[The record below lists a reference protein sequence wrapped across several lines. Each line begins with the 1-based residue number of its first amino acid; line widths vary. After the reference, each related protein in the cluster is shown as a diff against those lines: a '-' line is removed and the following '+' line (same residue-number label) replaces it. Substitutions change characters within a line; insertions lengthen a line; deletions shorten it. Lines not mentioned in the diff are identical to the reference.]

1 MLKIDPSVSPVTP
14 QSFASQPS
22 GYLLHKVSLFVLW
35 GILLLAAWK
44 AQVGIVIFLGLVFSA
59 AGLAALWSRVSLA
72 GVRCQRLIQER
83 RLFPGESTELTLQ
96 IINRKPL
103 PLPWIKI
110 DNEIPEEIARNIP
123 SSPGNRPGF
132 CLLSRS
138 ASMLWYSKVSW
149 RYRLQSDK
157 RGYYRIGSIG
167 VTSGDIFGFYPRWAR
182 ISQIDYVIVYPK
194 IFPLD
199 QLGIPSLHPLGES
212 KMVQRIFQDPTRT
225 LGLRDYRPQDSLK
238 HIHWKASARHQHLQ
252 VKVFESTTTLKVSLF
267 LAIDSFPS
275 NGSHPEEDF
284 ELAISAA
291 ASIAYHLIE
300 QGTPVGLFA
309 NTRLADSGLAVSIA
323 PGGSRDHLMELLE
336 ALAKITSRSRDSF
349 ETFLQRE
356 RQALPSGSTLILIT
370 SQAPESLL
378 WLLNDL
384 KESGFKLLLLLMGDQ
399 QENWSEGPVPRHYIR
414 HPGSLLGNHS
424 EIPS

>member
-1 MLKIDPSVSPVTP
+1 MLKIDPATDPVTP
-14 QSFASQPS
+14 QSFSSQPS
-22 GYLLHKVSLFVLW
+22 GYLLHRFSLLVLW

-59 AGLAALWSRVSLA
+59 AALAALWSRVSLA

-110 DNEIPEEIARNIP
+110 DNEIPADIVRDVPP
-123 SSPGNRPGF
+123 SPANRPGF
-132 CLLSRS
+132 FLLSRS

-149 RYRLQSDK
+149 KFRLQGHK

-182 ISQIDYVIVYPK
+182 VFQIDYVIVYPK
-194 IFPLD
+194 ILPLD

-212 KMVQRIFQDPTRT
+212 RTIQRLFQNPTRT

-238 HIHWKASARHQHLQ
+238 YIHWKASARHQHLQ

-267 LAIDSFPS
+267 LAIDSWAS
-275 NGSHPEEDF
+275 NGSHSEEDF
-284 ELAISAA
+284 ELAISTA

-300 QGTPVGLFA
+300 QGNPVGLFA
-309 NTRLADSGLAVSIA
+309 NTRLADSGMAVSIA
-323 PGGSRDHLMELLE
+323 PGGSRDHLMDILE

-356 RQALPSGSTLILIT
+356 RQALPSGSTLIFIA
-370 SQAPESLL
+370 SQAPEPLL

-384 KESGFKLLLLLMGDQ
+384 KKSGFQVFLLLVGDQ
-399 QENWSEGPVPRHYIR
+399 KERCPEGPLPRNYIR
-414 HPGSLLGNHS
+414 HPGSLLGNHP
-424 EIPS
+424 EIHL